1 MTVNNVKIIF
11 ILTVKNVFPV
21 EISNIMILI
30 WNNVNLV
37 IKVVNHVMV
46 QTTINV
52 YHVIMYNINFKIIH
66 V

>member
-30 WNNVNLV
+30 
-37 IKVVNHVMV
+37 
-46 QTTINV
+46 
-52 YHVIMYNINFKIIH
+52 
-66 V
+66 